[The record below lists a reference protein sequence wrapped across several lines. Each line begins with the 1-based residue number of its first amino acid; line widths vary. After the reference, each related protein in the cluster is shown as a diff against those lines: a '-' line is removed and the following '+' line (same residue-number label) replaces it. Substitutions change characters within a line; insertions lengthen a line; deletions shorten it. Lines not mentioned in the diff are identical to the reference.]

1 MDPSEV
7 EFLGEKELVTVV
19 PNFSFD
25 TIHLISGSVGPFRAG
40 LPVKIPIWLAVNL
53 KQQQKCRIINQDWM
67 DAESLNEAK
76 EEEKLSKLFTKMPSN
91 HYVDETQ
98 LLLSAA
104 SDDIH
109 EADKIRTAVKDLW
122 DIRMSKLR
130 TSIDAFLKSDGMHAK
145 LDHLTAME
153 INSVRPLLPH
163 ALDQMM
169 RIQTITKSTQLQQH
183 LNKILEILQHTK
195 RTTILPIVSSNFQC
209 K

>member
-7 EFLGEKELVTVV
+7 EFLGEKELVSIV

-40 LPVKIPIWLAVNL
+40 LPVKVPIWLAVNL
-53 KQQQKCRIINQDWM
+53 KQQQKCRIINQEWM
-67 DAESLNEAK
+67 NVEVLNEAK

-91 HYVDETQ
+91 HYIDEAQ
-98 LLLSAA
+98 LLLSVA
-104 SDDIH
+104 SDDISD
-109 EADKIRTAVKDLW
+109 ADSIRTAIKDIW

-130 TSIDAFLKSDGMHAK
+130 TSIDAFLKSEGLHAK

-163 ALDQMM
+163 ALDQML
-169 RIQTITKSTQLQQH
+169 RIQTVRADFVRNVHSQH
-183 LNKILEILQHTK
+183 SENSQ
-195 RTTILPIVSSNFQC
+195 
-209 K
+209 